1 MMMLKRGLKYTDL
14 IIVAA
19 LIVLLGLSCK
29 KVYAPKPRGYFRIDF
44 PEKQYQ
50 SFGSDCKFG
59 FEAPVY
65 TIVKPNKEHYAEPC
79 WYNIEFT
86 GYNANVY
93 LTFKELQRSL
103 PEYIE
108 DVRSIVYKHSIKAD
122 DIIET
127 PITNRENKV
136 YGMLYDIKGNV
147 ASSINF
153 YLTDSTSGF
162 VSGALYFNT
171 IPNEDSLSPAIS
183 FIREDILHLIDTFD
197 WKQE

>member
-1 MMMLKRGLKYTDL
+1 MMLIRGLKYTDL

-19 LIVLLGLSCK
+19 LIVVLTLSCK
-29 KVYAPKPRGYFRIDF
+29 KVYTPKPRGYFRIDF
-44 PEKQYQ
+44 PEKKYH
-50 SFGSDCKFG
+50 SFGSECKFG

-65 TIVKPNKEHYAEPC
+65 CIVKPNKEHYAEPC

-93 LTFKELQRSL
+93 LTFKVLQRSL

-108 DVRSIVYKHSIKAD
+108 DVRTIVYKHSIKAD

-127 PITNRENKV
+127 PIANEENKV

-162 VSGALYFNT
+162 ISGALYFNT
-171 IPNEDSLSPAIS
+171 KPNEDSLSPAIS
-183 FIREDILHLIDTFD
+183 FIRDDILHLINTFD
-197 WKQE
+197 WNQE